1 MISNIN
7 KPADKEITIEDLN
20 TIQQIHALEMVI
32 SNAACFT
39 FGGLLGY
46 ALETIIRVML

>member
-1 MISNIN
+1 MKSNVS
-7 KPADKEITIEDLN
+7 KPEDREITIEDLN

-32 SNAACFT
+32 SNVACFT

-46 ALETIIRVML
+46 ALETIIRVLL